1 MSPTGNAIITA
12 SAPGKL
18 VIAGE
23 YAVTRGGPGL
33 VAVVDRRATA
43 RALTASDEAAT
54 FDDRF
59 VRAVEHV
66 LGDEFGEGSAAVMA
80 ARTTRV
86 DTRAFYLGDEK
97 LGLGASAAT
106 VVALVARALACQAP
120 EAFANDAPTRQRIF
134 QLAARAHAEA
144 QRSAGA
150 SGSGIDVAAACVGGF
165 AAFVQGVATPL
176 PAPDVAWVAFFT
188 GHGASTPALLAGVAR
203 AEQAAPG
210 PVQDALLSLAK
221 AAGAAIEACRDG
233 DADAFIG
240 SLGYGHLAMH
250 QLAHATALP
259 LVPPIVDRVAALA
272 SELGGTAKTC
282 GAGGGDVALAVVPV
296 AQRDALCTAMTA
308 AGAQV
313 LPLALGGDG
322 VHVTIAP

>member
-1 MSPTGNAIITA
+1 MSASGDAIICA
-12 SAPGKL
+12 SAPGKV

-33 VAVVDRRATA
+33 VAVVNRRATA
-43 RALTASDEAAT
+43 RALKASDAPLQL
-54 FDDRF
+54 DDRF
-59 VRAVEHV
+59 VRAALAV
-66 LGDEFGEGSAAVMA
+66 LSAEFGEASAAVIA
-80 ARTTRV
+80 ARATRV
-86 DTRAFYLGDEK
+86 DTRAFYQGDEK

-106 VVALVARALACQAP
+106 VVALIARAVACHASQ
-120 EAFANDAPTRQRIF
+120 AFANDAPTTQRIF
-134 QLAARAHAEA
+134 ALAARAHAEE

-150 SGSGIDVAAACVGGF
+150 SGSGIDVAAACIGGF
-165 AAFVQGVATPL
+165 AAFVQGVASPL
-176 PAPDVAWVAFFT
+176 PAPSVAWVAFYT

-233 DADAFIG
+233 DADALIG

-272 SELGGTAKTC
+272 SALGGTAKTT
-282 GAGGGDVALAVVPV
+282 GAGGGDVALAVVPI
-296 AQRDALCTAMTA
+296 AQGQALEAAMIA
-308 AGAQV
+308 AGAEV
-313 LPLALGGDG
+313 LPLTLGGAG
-322 VHVTIAP
+322 VHVAIEP